1 LGVDESYRLAR
12 EKKMK
17 SSDNYQVIADDKCC
31 VVKAWVNGVPFDDHS
46 KAQIR
51 NVAALPFIHKHIA
64 IMPDA
69 HAGIGAT
76 VGSVIPTS
84 GAIIPAAVGVD
95 LGCGMMAIR
104 TSIRA
109 DQLPNNLKEI
119 RSAIEAAVPHG
130 RTDSGGTNDR
140 GAWGEVPNAV
150 GQAWATLEPK
160 FRELVEKNG
169 KVSHRRPAN
178 QLGTLGTGNH
188 FIEIC
193 LDQED
198 RVWFMLHSGSRGV
211 GNTIGSFFIE
221 QAKKDMKRY
230 FINMPD
236 MNLAY
241 LVEGTDCF
249 KDYVE
254 AVAWAQEYALLN
266 RQVMMNAVA
275 NAVAKTKRVPN
286 FELTDEAINC
296 HHNYIAQENHFHQN
310 VWVTRKGAI
319 RARKNDLGIIPG
331 SMGARSYIVRGKGNV
346 DSFCSASHGAG
357 RAMSRT
363 EAKNRY
369 NTKDFEE
376 ATQGVECRKD
386 AEVIDEIPMA
396 YKSIEAV
403 MKAQEDLVEVVHTLK
418 QILCVKG

>member
-1 LGVDESYRLAR
+1 
-12 EKKMK
+12 M
-17 SSDNYQVIADDKCC
+17 NYKVIHNENQSPI
-31 VVKAWVNGVPFDDHS
+31 KAWVNGVPFDDHS
-46 KAQIR
+46 LAQVC
-51 NVAALPFIHKHIA
+51 NVAAMPFIHKHVA
-64 IMPDA
+64 LMPDC

-76 VGSVIPTS
+76 VGSVIPTL

-109 DQLPNNLKEI
+109 DQLPDNLKEI

-130 RTDSGGTNDR
+130 RTDSGGVNDR
-140 GAWGEVPNAV
+140 GAWGDIPDVVA
-150 GQAWATLEPK
+150 QAWAALEPK
-160 FRELVEKNG
+160 YRTLVDKNG

-178 QLGTLGTGNH
+178 QLGSLGTGNH

-211 GNTIGSFFIE
+211 GNTIGSYFIE

-230 FINMPD
+230 FINLPD

-241 LVEGTDCF
+241 LVEGTDHF

-254 AVAWAQEYALLN
+254 AVAWAQEYALVN
-266 RQVMMNAVA
+266 RQVMMEAVVR
-275 NAVAKTKRVPN
+275 AVTKTKQVPK

-319 RARKNDLGIIPG
+319 RARKGDLGIIPG
-331 SMGARSYIVRGKGNV
+331 SMGTRSYIVRGKGNL
-346 DSFCSASHGAG
+346 DSLCSASHGAG

-363 EAKNRY
+363 EAKN
-369 NTKDFEE
+369 TFTTADFEE
-376 ATQGVECRKD
+376 ATKGVECRKD
-386 AEVIDEIPMA
+386 KEVIDEIPMA
-396 YKSIEAV
+396 YKSIDAV

-418 QILCVKG
+418 QIVCVKG